1 MSTKKALK
9 EQSSVVEKHT
19 DNSKEPVKDTVWAEE
34 NQKLLEAGYIMSKT
48 GELYTWKPNTDTKIE
63 KR

>member
-1 MSTKKALK
+1 
-9 EQSSVVEKHT
+9 VVEKHT
-19 DNSKEPVKDTVWAEE
+19 DNSKEPVKDTVWTEE
-34 NQKLLEAGYIMSKT
+34 NQKLLEVGYIMSKT

>member
-9 EQSSVVEKHT
+9 EQSSMVEKHT
-19 DNSKEPVKDTVWAEE
+19 DKSKDTVKDTVWTEE

-48 GELYTWKPNTDTKIE
+48 GELYTWKPNNDTKIE